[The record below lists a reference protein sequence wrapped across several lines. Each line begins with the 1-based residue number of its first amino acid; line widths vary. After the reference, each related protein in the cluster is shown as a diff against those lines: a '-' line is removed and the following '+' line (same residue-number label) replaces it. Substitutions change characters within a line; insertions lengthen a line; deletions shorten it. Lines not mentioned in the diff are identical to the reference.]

1 MRATRARRT
10 VAIAGTSHAIAVS
23 HSERTAEVIL
33 EASAAPEPSI
43 EAMDPMPLD
52 AVSPIAPLADPMA
65 LDPLSPITAP
75 TEPSHV

>member
-1 MRATRARRT
+1 MRATRRTGRDRRH
-10 VAIAGTSHAIAVS
+10 IHAIAVS

-33 EASAAPEPSI
+33 EAAAAPEPSI